1 MYDVCKLVKETITKD
16 DYGRPVATRTARE
29 VYCRVYGVTQSEFYA
44 AAAAN
49 LNPELKI
56 KLEMFMDYEGE
67 KLVEY
72 DGQMYSV
79 IRVYRN
85 SETTGD
91 AIELTLERKIGTI
104 GAGESE

>member
-1 MYDVCKLVKETITKD
+1 MYDVCNLVKETISPD
-16 DYGRPVATRTARE
+16 DYGRQITTRTSRQ
-29 VYCRVYGVTQSEFYA
+29 VYCQVYGVTQSEFYA
-44 AAAAN
+44 AAAAG

-56 KLEMFMDYEGE
+56 RLSMFRDYEGE

-85 SETTGD
+85 SESIGD
-91 AIELTLERKIGTI
+91 AIELTLERKAGTA
-104 GAGESE
+104 GGGESE

>member
-1 MYDVCKLVKETITKD
+1 MDDVCYLVKEAISRD
-16 DYGRPVATRTARE
+16 EYGRPVKIKRKRQ
-29 VYCRVYGVTQSEFYA
+29 VYCTVYGVTQSEFYA

-56 KLEMFMDYEGE
+56 RLAVFKDYEGE
-67 KLVEY
+67 KLVEH

-85 SETTGD
+85 SESIGD
-91 AIELTLERKIGTI
+91 ALELTLERKVGTM